1 VAEGEGDV
9 PSASIS
15 THKGSRYSEVL
26 SKLALTERTNL
37 PFVSSTRSTL
47 PERPKSPVK
56 ILPDQALAH
65 PPTIQVHINNGKVED
80 DVLGGIHKGV
90 KGAVRYGIFPRSL
103 KVYILE
109 VDEFLLLTDLLNK
122 GFSWATHQRSRLR
135 GRPHVRRRL
144 RLEHKC

>member
-1 VAEGEGDV
+1 VQRRLSKRTTRVSLARNSSTAAILKYEPESYEAIFSKEPVAEGEGDV

-109 VDEFLLLTDLLNK
+109 V
-122 GFSWATHQRSRLR
+122 
-135 GRPHVRRRL
+135 
-144 RLEHKC
+144 